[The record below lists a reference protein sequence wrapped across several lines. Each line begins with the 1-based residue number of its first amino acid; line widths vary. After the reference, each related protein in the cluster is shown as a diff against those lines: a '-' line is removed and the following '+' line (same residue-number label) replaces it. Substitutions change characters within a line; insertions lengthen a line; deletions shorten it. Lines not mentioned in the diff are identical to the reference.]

1 MVFSVVSA
9 VLAVSNTSQAVT
21 ILSGPSFTKA
31 TNASLAGT
39 LQLTYVTYRSHRV
52 PDLYG
57 YPAVAVADLNLEYN
71 AGVPH
76 LQFSGDPFRTYSIEI
91 STDLQYWTDIGTVAP
106 GAGGN
111 YDFDDTVSGN
121 AACRY
126 YRVVTQ

>member
-57 YPAVAVADLNLEYN
+57 FPAVAVADLNLEYN

-76 LQFSGDPFRTYSIEI
+76 LQFSGDPFRTYISRFRPTCSIGRI
-91 STDLQYWTDIGTVAP
+91 SARSRRVREETTISMTP
-106 GAGGN
+106 SREMPPAGI
-111 YDFDDTVSGN
+111 TAS
-121 AACRY
+121 
-126 YRVVTQ
+126 